1 MLVQCQPGRIGPIY
15 DAPNSAALPANGS
28 RPRCQDSGRSSLL
41 APLVAAS
48 ARSSHILGRMPYA
61 FHTADVFTDHLHG
74 GNPLAVIPDAR
85 GLSDAQMQAI
95 TREFNYSET
104 VFVFP
109 PEQSANTRRV
119 RIFTPE
125 MELPFAGHPTV
136 GCAFVLASM
145 GAIPLN
151 GDETRIVLEEGVG
164 PVPVLIRAKGGKP
177 TFAQLTSA
185 RLPEIKDPPPPPET
199 LCEILSLEPSHI
211 VADDML
217 EPEAVSCGVPYLF
230 IPLKKPEMLSWVKVD
245 AAKWE
250 QALRDYWAP
259 EMYVFSADDWSN
271 IFEGGE
277 ALAPRSPVFSRYAR
291 KRVTARC
298 AGMSI
303 KVSRWAGRAGSS
315 WKLISSAGN
324 LLRSELEVLPCSL
337 ARERYISKEKSS
349 YSR

>member
-1 MLVQCQPGRIGPIY
+1 
-15 DAPNSAALPANGS
+15 
-28 RPRCQDSGRSSLL
+28 
-41 APLVAAS
+41 
-48 ARSSHILGRMPYA
+48 MPYA

-109 PEQSANTRRV
+109 PTESANTRRV

-164 PVPVLIRAKGGKP
+164 PVPVLIRAQGGKP

-185 RLPEIKDPPPPPET
+185 KLPEIKDPPPPPET

-211 VADDML
+211 LADDML

-245 AAKWE
+245 PAKWE
-250 QALRDYWAP
+250 QALGDYWAP
-259 EMYVFSADDWSN
+259 EMYVFSADDW
-271 IFEGGE
+271 
-277 ALAPRSPVFSRYAR
+277 
-291 KRVTARC
+291 
-298 AGMSI
+298 
-303 KVSRWAGRAGSS
+303 
-315 WKLISSAGN
+315 
-324 LLRSELEVLPCSL
+324 
-337 ARERYISKEKSS
+337 
-349 YSR
+349 